1 MRKIILAALTL
12 SLLITSCTV
21 SEKLTLK
28 TSASGNIRSAIMV
41 EDFFVEVIE
50 DFSEFLPKNNE
61 SILEG
66 GIKDFTN
73 QLKNSR
79 HTNAVSYQK
88 PEENHYHINLD
99 FNNLNNLLTELSK
112 GNGQSLITVK
122 DNRLDFFLDINNYNE
137 LKNMIPFLSDPN
149 FEVFLPEYNI
159 GYTEDEYLEMIVFLL
174 GEEAPEKIKN
184 SFISLQIKLP
194 GNITNYRNVKK
205 LSSDTALF
213 EFELIDFLLL
223 STPLSFSVSWK

>member
-1 MRKIILAALTL
+1 MRKIILAALTF

-28 TSASGNIRSAIMV
+28 TSVNGNIQSDIMV

-73 QLKNSR
+73 QLKNSK
-79 HTNAVSYQK
+79 HTNTVSYQN
-88 PEENHYHINLD
+88 PEENHYKINLD
-99 FNNLNNLLTELSK
+99 FNNLNNLLTELSG
-112 GNGQSLITVK
+112 GNGQTLITVT
-122 DNRLDFFLDINNYNE
+122 DNKLDFFLDINNYPE
-137 LKNMIPFLSDPN
+137 LKNIIPFLSDPN

-159 GYTEDEYLEMIVFLL
+159 GYSEDDYLEMIVFLL

-194 GNITNYRNVKK
+194 GNATNYKNVKK
-205 LSSDTALF
+205 LNTDTVLF

-223 STPLSFSVSWK
+223 SSPLSFSVSWK